1 MAFGHPEGTRGM
13 GHWSQYRPGGPMSAE
28 GHVMTLRLLKSFAL
42 SVDQDRV
49 PISSSAQRLLAF
61 LALQN
66 MPRSRTYVAGMLW
79 PDVTAS
85 RANAN
90 LRSSLW
96 RATRTGHQVIDASA
110 QELAICKHID
120 VDIHVAAT
128 RAHRLLDMSRPCD
141 DILTAQTR
149 EDLSADLL
157 PEWSENEWVLVEQ
170 EQYHELRLYALEA
183 MTERLTAAGR
193 HGEAVAAG
201 LAAVRAEPLRESAHL
216 VLMNAHLAAGNRGAA
231 LRQYEQC
238 RRVLLEELGLEP
250 SQTLRDLVPAHSG
263 SGDAAAP
270 APSGSGGAAPELP
283 TRRIV
288 CHPASEV
295 RHPANQAPA
304 QGTDT
309 SAPAGTVPA

>member
-1 MAFGHPEGTRGM
+1 
-13 GHWSQYRPGGPMSAE
+13 MSAE

-42 SVDQDRV
+42 SVDQNRV
-49 PISSSAQRLLAF
+49 PISSSAQRL

-96 RATRTGHQVIDASA
+96 RATRTGHQVIDAST

-128 RAHRLLDMSRPCD
+128 RAHQLLDMSRPCD
-141 DILTAQTR
+141 DILTARTR

-201 LAAVRAEPLRESAHL
+201 LAAVRAEPLRESAHR

-250 SQTLRDLVPAHSG
+250 SQTLRNLVPAHSG
-263 SGDAAAP
+263 GGDAGIP
-270 APSGSGGAAPELP
+270 AHPGGGSAAPEPLP

-288 CHPASEV
+288 CHPAGEV
-295 RHPANQAPA
+295 PA

>member
-1 MAFGHPEGTRGM
+1 
-13 GHWSQYRPGGPMSAE
+13 
-28 GHVMTLRLLKSFAL
+28 MTLRLLKSFAL
-42 SVDQDRV
+42 SVDQNRV

-96 RATRTGHQVIDASA
+96 RATRTGHQVIDAST
-110 QELAICKHID
+110 QELAICEHID
-120 VDIHVAAT
+120 VDIHMAAT

-141 DILTAQTR
+141 DILTARTR

-201 LAAVRAEPLRESAHL
+201 LAAVRAEPLRESAHR

-250 SQTLRDLVPAHSG
+250 SQTLRNLLPAHSG
-263 SGDAAAP
+263 GGDAGIAAH
-270 APSGSGGAAPELP
+270 SGGGSAAPELP

-295 RHPANQAPA
+295 LA